1 MRHWMKAGLIGASLL
16 ALAGCATS
24 SADTEADALER
35 AVESV
40 TRAAELAG
48 SDGSSLAAVHDAA
61 IADSRRLPEEVARD
75 PLRKPADMLELTQL
89 APGEAIADIRP
100 EEGYFTRLFAPVVG
114 DAGRVYAFVPNQT
127 AARENAFGD
136 TLASSYGNVERVTGK
151 LEEMTFDRPLDVVFM
166 GEEYHDFV
174 IPRFN
179 VDIAALNRRVFQ
191 VLKPCGRYVIMDHQ
205 AADGAGISV
214 AGTLHRIEAA
224 ELRRQVEAAGFV
236 FNGRSYAVSMPDDD
250 HSLTVFDPSIRGRSD
265 RFAYRFIKPCTATAV
280 PPLAM
285 VDYGPVLA
293 SPIRTDADRERDAA
307 RLTRETL
314 AFTGVQPGWK
324 VADMVIGGG
333 YFTRTLSAAVGPS
346 GHVTA
351 WQPQEFIGFS
361 PDYRTA
367 IEAAGAMPGVTAIRS
382 PISAP
387 EFPSG
392 LDLIFTAQNYHD
404 LHLRPFGEG
413 TAAAV
418 NERAFRALR
427 SGGYY
432 VIIDH
437 FAADGS
443 GLTATNSLHR
453 IDRAQVIREVEAAGF
468 VLDDESAV
476 LARADDPRTTN
487 VFDASIRG
495 HTSQFMLRFRKP

>member
-1 MRHWMKAGLIGASLL
+1 MRHWVRTGLVGASLL
-16 ALAGCATS
+16 VLAGCATS
-24 SADTEADALER
+24 TMEADADAIEE
-35 AVESV
+35 AVEV
-40 TRAAELAG
+40 ATRAADLQAR
-48 SDGSSLAAVHDAA
+48 DGSSLAPVHDAA
-61 IADSRRLPEEVARD
+61 IADSRRLPEEIARD
-75 PLRKPADMLELTQL
+75 PLRKPADMLALTQL

-114 DAGRVYAFVPNQT
+114 DTGRVYAFVPNQT

-136 TLASSYGNVERVTGK
+136 TLAGTYGNVERVTGK

-166 GEEYHDFV
+166 SEEYHDFV

-236 FNGRSYAVSMPDDD
+236 FDGQSDAVRMPGDD
-250 HSLTVFDPSIRGRSD
+250 HSVTVFDPGIRGRSD
-265 RFAYRFIKPCTATAV
+265 RFAYRFIKPCHATAV
-280 PPLAM
+280 PPLTM
-285 VDYGPVLA
+285 VDYGTVLA

-324 VADMVIGGG
+324 VVDMIIGGG
-333 YFTRTLSAAVGPS
+333 YFTRTLSAAVGPA

-351 WQPQEFIGFS
+351 WQPAEFIGFS

-367 IEAAGAMPGVTAIRS
+367 IETAGAMPGVTAIRS
-382 PISAP
+382 PIAAP
-387 EFPSG
+387 EFPAL

-443 GLTATNSLHR
+443 GLAATNSLHR

-468 VLDDESAV
+468 VVDGESAV
-476 LARADDPRTTN
+476 LVRAEDPRTAN
-487 VFDASIRG
+487 VFDPSIRG
-495 HTSQFMLRFRKP
+495 QTSQFMLRFRKP